1 MLVKRLSV
9 NNQMRRTRMA
19 VKPPVTLAGSLIE
32 EVRDGKPNLTVQTLR
47 ATLLIEECEH
57 HPALLA
63 VAHLYLQEIGE
74 YLDALKSL
82 LNEFDRLNSR
92 NSFQRWMYKDRAIAD
107 IVRDMHTLLGSKEP
121 K

>member
-32 EVRDGKPNLTVQTLR
+32 EVRDGKPNLTGQTLR

-63 VAHLYLQEIGE
+63 VAQLHLREIGE

-92 NSFQRWMYKDRAIAD
+92 NSFQRWMHNDRAIAD